1 MTPAARRRQLTVS
14 VVVLAMLPPATPPVG
29 AAELQAKTAAA
40 FERYAYATER
50 RLDDRQE
57 PFLYIDRLPGEER
70 QKTTAALQ
78 RGELFI
84 QRLSTKENGRDIDV
98 DDGIVHHWMG
108 VVFVPGITLDRA
120 VALLQDYDR
129 HSQVYAPNVAR
140 SKTLSRDGDRFR
152 VYLRFF
158 MKKVVTVV
166 VNSEHEARFTRDG
179 ADRAASRI
187 RSTRIAEVDD
197 PGTSE
202 EKELPVGRDSGY
214 LWRLNSY
221 WRFLERD
228 GGVYIQSES
237 VTLTRGIPT
246 GLGWVVRP
254 FVTSIPRDTLT
265 FTLETT
271 RTALSTAA
279 THRAAAARA
288 AAARPPSE

>member
-1 MTPAARRRQLTVS
+1 
-14 VVVLAMLPPATPPVG
+14 MLPLATQAVA
-29 AAELQAKTAAA
+29 AAELQAKTVAA
-40 FERYAYATER
+40 FERYVRATER
-50 RLDDRQE
+50 RLDDRNE
-57 PFLYIDRLPGEER
+57 PFLYIDRPPAAGR
-70 QKTTAALQ
+70 QKTTSALQ

-84 QRLSTKENGRDIDV
+84 QRLSTKENSREIDI
-98 DDGIVHHWMG
+98 DDGIVHHWIG
-108 VVFVPGITLDRA
+108 VVFVPKVSVDRA

-129 HSQVYAPNVAR
+129 HSLVYAPNVAR
-140 SKTLSRDGDRFR
+140 SRTLSRDGDRFR
-152 VYLRFF
+152 VDLRFF

-166 VNSEHEARFTRDG
+166 VNSEHEAQFTREA
-179 ADRAASRI
+179 ADRASSRI
-187 RSTRIAEVDD
+187 RSTRIAEVEH
-197 PGTSE
+197 PGTPE
-202 EKELPVGRDSGY
+202 EKELPVGHDSGY

-279 THRAAAARA
+279 TARATAAR
-288 AAARPPSE
+288 

>member
-1 MTPAARRRQLTVS
+1 MTTAARRRQLTVA
-14 VVVLAMLPPATPPVG
+14 VVVLAMLPPATPAVD

-40 FERYAYATER
+40 FERYARATER

-57 PFLYIDRLPGEER
+57 PFLYIDRLPGDER

-84 QRLSTKENGRDIDV
+84 QRLSTKENGREIDV
-98 DDGIVHHWMG
+98 DDGIVHHWIG
-108 VVFVPGITLDRA
+108 VVFVPRITLDRA

-140 SKTLSRDGDRFR
+140 SKTLARDGDRFR

-166 VNSEHEARFTRDG
+166 VNSEHEAQFTRDG
-179 ADRAASRI
+179 ADRASSRI

-197 PGTSE
+197 PGTPE

-228 GGVYIQSES
+228 EGVYIQSES

-279 THRAAAARA
+279 TVRAAAARA
-288 AAARPPSE
+288 AAARPASE

>member
-1 MTPAARRRQLTVS
+1 MTTAARRRQLTVA
-14 VVVLAMLPPATPPVG
+14 VVVLAMLPPATPAVD

-40 FERYAYATER
+40 FERYARATER

-84 QRLSTKENGRDIDV
+84 QRLSTKENGREIDV
-98 DDGIVHHWMG
+98 DDGIVHHWIG
-108 VVFVPGITLDRA
+108 VVFVPRITLDRA

-140 SKTLSRDGDRFR
+140 SKTLARDGDRFR

-166 VNSEHEARFTRDG
+166 VNSEHEAQFTRDG
-179 ADRAASRI
+179 ADRASSRI

-197 PGTSE
+197 PGTPE

-279 THRAAAARA
+279 TVRAAAARA
-288 AAARPPSE
+288 AAARPASE